1 MLCGN
6 AYLGRQNRAKCRLL
20 AVLSAVTTGTIKVQL
35 FIFTDSLKILT
46 AEGCGLLLFAARIKM
61 VHRGSQVMETVYA
74 LCTSCLAPSPMFP
87 LILITSLLLKPV
99 VTKVVLMSVALAR
112 LWQGCNVAR
121 WQLKPAET
129 ALAEAEAMEK
139 QRKRLLSAVMH
150 DHGSLTRH
158 DSERQEELIVK
169 SPGLSELMCTCRH
182 DYIISAEIG
191 VFRIVMLTLSL
202 LTIVIILL

>member
-1 MLCGN
+1 MWLAFVC
-6 AYLGRQNRAKCRLL
+6 RQNQDGTPWEPGDGDRVCSMHFLSGSKSDVSTDPDYIPSVKTSSNKSR
-20 AVLSAVTTGTIKVQL
+20 VDVSSDSSAV
-35 FIFTDSLKILT
+35 
-46 AEGCGLLLFAARIKM
+46 ARF
-61 VHRGSQVMETVYA
+61 Q
-74 LCTSCLAPSPMFP
+74 
-87 LILITSLLLKPV
+87 
-99 VTKVVLMSVALAR
+99 R
-112 LWQGCNVAR
+112 LQRRSMA
-121 WQLKPAET
+121 AET

>member
-1 MLCGN
+1 MWLAFVC
-6 AYLGRQNRAKCRLL
+6 RQNQDGTPWEPGDGDRVCSMHFLSGSKSDVSTDPDYTPSVKTSSRHVDVSSAS
-20 AVLSAVTTGTIKVQL
+20 SAV
-35 FIFTDSLKILT
+35 
-46 AEGCGLLLFAARIKM
+46 ARF
-61 VHRGSQVMETVYA
+61 Q
-74 LCTSCLAPSPMFP
+74 
-87 LILITSLLLKPV
+87 
-99 VTKVVLMSVALAR
+99 R
-112 LWQGCNVAR
+112 LQRRSMA
-121 WQLKPAET
+121 AET

-202 LTIVIILL
+202 ITTVIILL